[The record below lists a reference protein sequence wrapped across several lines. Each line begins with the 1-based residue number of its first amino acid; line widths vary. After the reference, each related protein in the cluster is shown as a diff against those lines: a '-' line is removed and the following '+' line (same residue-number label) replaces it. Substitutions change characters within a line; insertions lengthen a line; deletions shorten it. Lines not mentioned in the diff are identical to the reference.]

1 MLKISA
7 VYLIGNPE
15 IPIHYTSLGQVEQA
29 LLELNVAIS
38 RKKSERYLFSL
49 CRNNK
54 LFVGNIGDS
63 RCIACCSGLAEALSI
78 DHKPGD
84 ALERDRIENA
94 GGFVEFNRVNG
105 NLALSRAFGDFA
117 FKNNIELP
125 QERQMISMKPDVV
138 VHEVGE
144 FFTKTRANLTIYTK
158 VWIL

>member
-1 MLKISA
+1 MLRFH
-7 VYLIGNPE
+7 E
-15 IPIHYTSLGQVEQA
+15 
-29 LLELNVAIS
+29 
-38 RKKSERYLFSL
+38 KKSKCYTFSP

-138 VHEVGE
+138 V
-144 FFTKTRANLTIYTK
+144 TRSMRTSCL
-158 VWIL
+158 VC